1 MAAGAAMLS
10 ADVER
15 YLALRRSL
23 GFKLRNTAHYL
34 RAYARFAADRG
45 DTHVR
50 AATAVEWAG
59 MAPSPSARYLRL
71 RDVVKLA
78 RFLQA
83 EDGAHEVPVLAS
95 FRRASVRP
103 LPYIYTPEEIARLL
117 TAVGR
122 LRATYPLRRPGYT
135 TLLGLIAS
143 TGLRVSEALDLRL
156 EDVLPQGV
164 LRIERSKFGKSR
176 LVPLHATT
184 QQALDRYLALRTA
197 LAVPDD
203 HVFLSAAHRRI
214 ASSTVSYT
222 FRRVL
227 KLAQV
232 APERAR
238 APRIHD
244 LRHTF
249 ATRALERCS
258 AERRAVSRHFVA
270 LSTYLGHIDIK
281 ATYWYLEATP
291 ELMADIAAAA
301 EALAGGGAP

>member
-1 MAAGAAMLS
+1 MLS

-15 YLALRRSL
+15 YLALRQRL
-23 GFKLRNTAHYL
+23 GFTLRDAAHRL
-34 RAYARFAADRG
+34 RAYARFATARG

-50 AATAVEWAG
+50 TTTAVDWAG
-59 MAPSPSARYLRL
+59 LAPSPYARHIRL

-83 EDGAHEVPVLAS
+83 EDGAHEVPVLAT
-95 FRRASVRP
+95 FRHASVRP
-103 LPYIYTPEEIARLL
+103 LPYIYTPEEIVRLV
-117 TAVGR
+117 TAAGR

-143 TGLRVSEALDLRL
+143 TGLRVSEALDLRI
-156 EDVLPQGV
+156 EEVLPQGV
-164 LRIERSKFGKSR
+164 LRIQRSKFGKSR
-176 LVPLHATT
+176 LVPLHAST

-214 ASSTVSYT
+214 ASSMVSYT

-227 KLAQV
+227 KLAQI
-232 APERAR
+232 APDRAR

-281 ATYWYLEATP
+281 QTYWYLEATP

-301 EALAGGGAP
+301 EARAGGGAP